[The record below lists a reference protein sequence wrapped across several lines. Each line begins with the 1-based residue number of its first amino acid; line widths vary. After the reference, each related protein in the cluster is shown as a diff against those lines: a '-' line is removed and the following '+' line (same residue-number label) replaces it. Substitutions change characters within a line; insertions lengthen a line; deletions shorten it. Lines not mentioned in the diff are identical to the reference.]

1 MKKSTKVFIWLI
13 GIVLAL
19 GVFMIII
26 IMSGGGNEEA
36 EYDLSGGGQKIAIV
50 NLAGTI
56 LSSREIV
63 STLKTLAENS
73 TVKAILLRVD
83 SPGGGVAASQEIYE
97 EVKSIRES
105 GKPIV
110 VSMGSIAASGGYYVS
125 CGATR
130 IVANPGTITGSI
142 GVIATF
148 PNFSK
153 LMGKVG
159 LQMNVVKS
167 GEYKDS
173 GSPFRPATKED
184 EQIFQGVV
192 DDSYSQFLDVVST
205 ERKLSLEK
213 LKKFADGRVFTGVQ
227 ALKLGLIDTLGSYED
242 AIKIAAKLGG
252 IRGKPTV
259 IEQRRQRTLADIIF
273 GDLFSN
279 LHLFERDFVEQPVLQ
294 YRFLQ

>member
-279 LHLFERDFVEQPVLQ
+279 LHLFERDLVEQPVLQ

>member
-13 GIVLAL
+13 AVVIAL
-19 GVFMIII
+19 GVFMIVI

-56 LSSREIV
+56 LSSRETV
-63 STLKTLAENS
+63 STLKTLAENA

-105 GKPIV
+105 GKPVV
-110 VSMGSIAASGGYYVS
+110 VSMGSIAASGGYYIS

-153 LMGKVG
+153 LMEKVG

-184 EQIFQGVV
+184 EQVFQGVV
-192 DDSYSQFLDVVST
+192 DDSYSQFLDVVSS

-227 ALKLGLIDTLGSYED
+227 ALRLGLIDTLGSFED

-252 IRGKPTV
+252 IKGKPV
-259 IEQRRQRTLADIIF
+259 VVEQRRQRTLADIIF
-273 GDLFSN
+273 GDLLSN
-279 LHLFERDFVEQPVLQ
+279 LHLFEKDFIEQPVLQ